1 MKTYRYRGHSMSD
14 PAKYRSKEEVSKVRK
29 ESDPI
34 DNLKDLLLV
43 KKIATEEA
51 LKEFDRDIKAVVT
64 EAATFAQESPEPDP
78 AELYTDILVEV

>member
-14 PAKYRSKEEVSKVRK
+14 PAKYRDKEEVSKVRK

-34 DNLKDLLLV
+34 DNLRDKLLQA
-43 KKIATEEA
+43 KAADEGA
-51 LKEFDRDIKAVVT
+51 LKDIDKDIKAVVT
-64 EAATFAQESPEPDP
+64 AAAEFAQNSEEPDP